1 MEGAEKSDGG
11 TKGGGTKV
19 LEGMMEEFRR
29 EQEERDGRWQEEKRS
44 LMERIERLEK
54 RVVELI
60 EEGNE
65 RVIERNGSLEE
76 KLKRLEK
83 GMEVRERK
91 ERRRNVVVRELEVRE
106 GKRREAV
113 EGLFKEIGTEIM
125 IEEVN
130 KVGGIH
136 GKEIWQV
143 ISGNEDQK
151 REARTEKQL

>member
-1 MEGAEKSDGG
+1 M
-11 TKGGGTKV
+11 

-44 LMERIERLEK
+44 LMEKIERLEK
-54 RVVELI
+54 RVVELM
-60 EEGNE
+60 EEGNG

-106 GKRREAV
+106 EKRREAV
-113 EGLFKEIGTEIM
+113 EGLFKEIGTEVM
-125 IEEVN
+125 MEEVN

-143 ISGNEDQK
+143 ISRNEDQK

>member
-1 MEGAEKSDGG
+1 M
-11 TKGGGTKV
+11 

-29 EQEERDGRWQEEKRS
+29 EQEERNGRWQEEKRS

-54 RVVELI
+54 RVVELM
-60 EEGNE
+60 EEGNG
-65 RVIERNGSLEE
+65 RVIEKNGSLEE

-83 GMEVRERK
+83 EMEVRERK

-113 EGLFKEIGTEIM
+113 EGLFKEIGTEVM
-125 IEEVN
+125 MEEVN

-143 ISGNEDQK
+143 ISGNKDQK
-151 REARTEKQL
+151 GKRGQKNNCRR

>member
-1 MEGAEKSDGG
+1 
-11 TKGGGTKV
+11 
-19 LEGMMEEFRR
+19 
-29 EQEERDGRWQEEKRS
+29 
-44 LMERIERLEK
+44 MERIEKLEK
-54 RVVELI
+54 RVVELM
-60 EEGNE
+60 EEGNG

-113 EGLFKEIGTEIM
+113 EGLFKEIGTEVIM
-125 IEEVN
+125 EKVN

-136 GKEIWQV
+136 GKEIWQM
-143 ISGNEDQK
+143 IRKSGNENQK

>member
-1 MEGAEKSDGG
+1 M
-11 TKGGGTKV
+11 

-44 LMERIERLEK
+44 LMERIEKLEK
-54 RVVELI
+54 RVVELM
-60 EEGNE
+60 EEGNG

-113 EGLFKEIGTEIM
+113 EGLFKKIGTEVIM
-125 IEEVN
+125 EEVN
-130 KVGGIH
+130 KVGAR
-136 GKEIWQV
+136 E
-143 ISGNEDQK
+143 GNLAGDIRK
-151 REARTEKQL
+151 RESKKESEDRKTTVGDN

>member
-1 MEGAEKSDGG
+1 
-11 TKGGGTKV
+11 
-19 LEGMMEEFRR
+19 MEEFRR

-44 LMERIERLEK
+44 LMERIEKLEK
-54 RVVELI
+54 RVVELM
-60 EEGNE
+60 EEGNG

-91 ERRRNVVVRELEVRE
+91 ERRRNVVVRELKVRE

-113 EGLFKEIGTEIM
+113 EGLFKEIGTEVM
-125 IEEVN
+125 MEKVN

>member
-1 MEGAEKSDGG
+1 M
-11 TKGGGTKV
+11 

-44 LMERIERLEK
+44 LMERIEKLEK
-54 RVVELI
+54 RVVELM
-60 EEGNE
+60 EEGNG

-83 GMEVRERK
+83 GMEVREKK
-91 ERRRNVVVRELEVRE
+91 ERRRNVVVRELEIRE
-106 GKRREAV
+106 GKRREAE
-113 EGLFKEIGTEIM
+113 EGLFKEIGTEVM
-125 IEEVN
+125 MEEVN

>member
-1 MEGAEKSDGG
+1 M
-11 TKGGGTKV
+11 

-44 LMERIERLEK
+44 LMERIEKLEK
-54 RVVELI
+54 RVVELMK
-60 EEGNE
+60 EGNG

-106 GKRREAV
+106 EKRREAV
-113 EGLFKEIGTEIM
+113 EGLFKEIGTEVM
-125 IEEVN
+125 MEEVN

-143 ISGNEDQK
+143 ISGNENQK
-151 REARTEKQL
+151 RKARTEKQLGDN